1 MALETITQQQ
11 QQYLCALLGS
21 TNWSVGSDSGSGSGS
36 GSALDYYNN
45 EGFDEFLTNNQNVSA
60 PQEYDDYS
68 NWNLPPPLLVDSQ
81 NEFHE
86 WDQTFSVLD
95 HNFTIPDQQ
104 EQLPALG
111 TPVENCSSTTRPR
124 RRRTRTKKN
133 EEEIENQRITH
144 IAVERNRRKQMN
156 EYLSVL
162 RTLMP
167 QSYVQRG
174 DQASIVSA
182 AINYVK
188 ELEQQ
193 LQFLS
198 GQKHLTGQNEEANGE
213 TSPFSEFFS
222 IPQYSTTMT
231 VATTSE
237 NGPCMNENYK
247 NQQLPATADIEVT
260 MVENHANL
268 KIRSKRRPRLLPRI
282 ISGLESL
289 RLSVLHLNVSKV
301 DQFVLCSLSL
311 KVEEDCQMSSVE
323 EIAAVVNQILRRIH
337 EEAN

>member
-1 MALETITQQQ
+1 MALEAITQQQ
-11 QQYLCALLGS
+11 QYLYALLGT
-21 TNWSVGSDSGSGSGS
+21 TNWSIGSGSGSGS
-36 GSALDYYNN
+36 GSDYYNN
-45 EGFDEFLTNNQNVSA
+45 EAFDEFLQNNHNVTA
-60 PQEYDDYS
+60 PQEYENYS
-68 NWNLPPPLLVDSQ
+68 NWNLPAPLLVDSQ
-81 NEFHE
+81 NEFNQ
-86 WDQTFSVLD
+86 WGQNSSSVLD
-95 HNFTIPDQQ
+95 HNFTIVDQQ
-104 EQLPALG
+104 EQQAQLDSPI
-111 TPVENCSSTTRPR
+111 EMSSSTTRPR

-133 EEEIENQRITH
+133 DEEIENQRITH

-167 QSYVQRG
+167 ESYVQRG
-174 DQASIVSA
+174 DQASIVSG

-198 GQKHLTGQNEEANGE
+198 GQKHLTSQNQEANGE

-222 IPQYSTTMT
+222 IPQYSTTMSAAT
-231 VATTSE
+231 TTSE
-237 NGPCMNENYK
+237 NVCCENEYYR

-268 KIRSKRRPRLLPRI
+268 KIRSKKRPRLLPTI

-311 KVEEDCQMSSVE
+311 KVEEDCKMNSVE
-323 EIAAVVNQILRRIH
+323 DIAAVVNQILSRIH

>member
-1 MALETITQQQ
+1 MALEAITQQQ
-11 QQYLCALLGS
+11 QYLYALLGT
-21 TNWSVGSDSGSGSGS
+21 TNWGSGSGS
-36 GSALDYYNN
+36 DYYNN
-45 EGFDEFLTNNQNVSA
+45 EAFDGFLANNQNASA
-60 PQEYDDYS
+60 PQEYEDYS

-81 NEFHE
+81 NEYHQ
-86 WDQTFSVLD
+86 WCQNSSSVLD
-95 HNFTIPDQQ
+95 HNFAIPNGQ
-104 EQLPALG
+104 EQQPHLDSPA
-111 TPVENCSSTTRPR
+111 EMSSSTTRPR

-133 EEEIENQRITH
+133 NEEIENQRITH

-156 EYLSVL
+156 DYLSIL
-162 RTLMP
+162 RSLMP
-167 QSYVQRG
+167 QSFVQRG
-174 DQASIVSA
+174 DQASIVSG

-193 LQFLS
+193 LQFLC
-198 GQKHLTGQNEEANGE
+198 GQKHLNSQNQESNGE

-222 IPQYSTTMT
+222 IPQYSTTMSAA
-231 VATTSE
+231 ATTSE
-237 NGPCMNENYK
+237 NGACENEYYR
-247 NQQLPATADIEVT
+247 NQKLPATADIEVT

-289 RLSVLHLNVSKV
+289 RLNVLHLNVSTV

-311 KVEEDCQMSSVE
+311 KVEEDCKMSSVE
-323 EIAAVVNQILRRIH
+323 EIAAVVNQILIRIH

>member
-1 MALETITQQQ
+1 MALEAITQQH
-11 QQYLCALLGS
+11 QYLYALLGNANC
-21 TNWSVGSDSGSGSGS
+21 TAGSGSDF
-36 GSALDYYNN
+36 DYYNN
-45 EGFDEFLTNNQNVSA
+45 EAFEFLANNQNVSA
-60 PQEYDDYS
+60 PQDYDDYS
-68 NWNLPPPLLVDSQ
+68 NWNSPPPLLVNSQ
-81 NEFHE
+81 NEFHQ
-86 WDQTFSVLD
+86 WGQGSSSVFD
-95 HNFTIPDQQ
+95 HNFTIPAQQDQE
-104 EQLPALG
+104 EQPQLDS
-111 TPVENCSSTTRPR
+111 PVEISSSTTRQR
-124 RRRTRTKKN
+124 RTRTRTRTKKN

-167 QSYVQRG
+167 ESYVQRA
-174 DQASIVSA
+174 DQASIVSG

-198 GQKHLTGQNEEANGE
+198 GQKHLTSQNQEVNGKA
-213 TSPFSEFFS
+213 SPFSEFFS

-231 VATTSE
+231 AVTSE
-237 NGPCMNENYK
+237 DGACENEYYR

-282 ISGLESL
+282 ISGIERL

-311 KVEEDCQMSSVE
+311 KVEEDCKMGSVE
-323 EIAAVVNQILRRIH
+323 DIAAVVNQILSRIH

>member
-1 MALETITQQQ
+1 MALEAITQQQ
-11 QQYLCALLGS
+11 QYLYALLGNA
-21 TNWSVGSDSGSGSGS
+21 NWGVGSSSGFDY
-36 GSALDYYNN
+36 DYYNN
-45 EGFDEFLTNNQNVSA
+45 EAFEFLETNQNVA
-60 PQEYDDYS
+60 AVQEYEDYS
-68 NWNLPPPLLVDSQ
+68 NWNLPPPPLLVDSQ
-81 NEFHE
+81 NEFHQ
-86 WDQTFSVLD
+86 WGQNSSSVLD
-95 HNFTIPDQQ
+95 HNFTFPEQQ
-104 EQLPALG
+104 EQQQPQLDS
-111 TPVENCSSTTRPR
+111 PVEMSSSTTRPR

-167 QSYVQRG
+167 ESYVQRG
-174 DQASIVSA
+174 DQASIVSG

-198 GQKHLTGQNEEANGE
+198 GKNQEANSE

-231 VATTSE
+231 PATIGTSE
-237 NGPCMNENYK
+237 NGVCENEYYR

-311 KVEEDCQMSSVE
+311 KVEEDCKMSSVE
-323 EIAAVVNQILRRIH
+323 DIAAAVNQILGRIH

>member
-1 MALETITQQQ
+1 MQYSVHVCGLYSINTPTSLKGEIIHPKRTKAHFITFLSDTLLPFWSVPISFFSHYTHTLDRSIMALETITQQQ

-167 QSYVQRG
+167 QSYVQRVR
-174 DQASIVSA
+174 I
-182 AINYVK
+182 
-188 ELEQQ
+188 
-193 LQFLS
+193 FLLLLIY
-198 GQKHLTGQNEEANGE
+198 QHFRLNCLI
-213 TSPFSEFFS
+213 TS
-222 IPQYSTTMT
+222 
-231 VATTSE
+231 
-237 NGPCMNENYK
+237 
-247 NQQLPATADIEVT
+247 
-260 MVENHANL
+260 
-268 KIRSKRRPRLLPRI
+268 SK
-282 ISGLESL
+282 
-289 RLSVLHLNVSKV
+289 
-301 DQFVLCSLSL
+301 FY
-311 KVEEDCQMSSVE
+311 M
-323 EIAAVVNQILRRIH
+323 
-337 EEAN
+337 

>member
-1 MALETITQQQ
+1 MASEAITQQQ
-11 QQYLCALLGS
+11 QYLYALLG
-21 TNWSVGSDSGSGSGS
+21 TANWAGGSGF
-36 GSALDYYNN
+36 DYQNN
-45 EGFDEFLTNNQNVSA
+45 DEFLANNQNVA
-60 PQEYDDYS
+60 ATQEYEGYS

-81 NEFHE
+81 NEFNQ
-86 WDQTFSVLD
+86 WGKNCSSDLD
-95 HNFTIPDQQ
+95 HNFTILDQQ
-104 EQLPALG
+104 EQQQQLDS
-111 TPVENCSSTTRPR
+111 PVEMSSTTSTRS
-124 RRRTRTKKN
+124 RRTRRRTKKN
-133 EEEIENQRITH
+133 EEEIENQRMTH

-167 QSYVQRG
+167 ESYVQRG
-174 DQASIVSA
+174 DQASIVSG

-198 GQKHLTGQNEEANGE
+198 GQNQEANGE

-222 IPQYSTTMT
+222 IPQYSTTIT
-231 VATTSE
+231 ASTTSE
-237 NGPCMNENYK
+237 NGACENEYYR

-260 MVENHANL
+260 MVDNHANL
-268 KIRSKRRPRLLPRI
+268 KIRSKKRPRLLPRI

-289 RLSVLHLNVSKV
+289 GLSVLHLNVSKV
-301 DQFVLCSLSL
+301 DQFVLCALSL
-311 KVEEDCQMSSVE
+311 KVEEDCKMSSVDD
-323 EIAAVVNQILRRIH
+323 IAAVVNQILSRIH

>member
-1 MALETITQQQ
+1 MALEAVTQQ
-11 QQYLCALLGS
+11 QQYLYALLG
-21 TNWSVGSDSGSGSGS
+21 TANWDGGSGSGP
-36 GSALDYYNN
+36 GFDYHNN
-45 EGFDEFLTNNQNVSA
+45 EAFEFLENNNQNVGEA
-60 PQEYDDYS
+60 QEYEDYS
-68 NWNLPPPLLVDSQ
+68 NWNLPPPLLVDYSQ
-81 NEFHE
+81 NDFNQWGQNSSTH
-86 WDQTFSVLD
+86 VLD
-95 HNFTIPDQQ
+95 HNFTIPDQLP
-104 EQLPALG
+104 QLES
-111 TPVENCSSTTRPR
+111 PVEMSSTTRQR
-124 RRRTRTKKN
+124 RRRTRSKKN
-133 EEEIENQRITH
+133 QEEIESQRMTH

-174 DQASIVSA
+174 DQASIVSG

-193 LQFLS
+193 LQFLC
-198 GQKHLTGQNEEANGE
+198 GQKHLNDKKLQDVNGE

-231 VATTSE
+231 AATSE
-237 NGPCMNENYK
+237 NGASVNEYYTR

-268 KIRSKRRPRLLPRI
+268 KIRSKRRLRLLPRI

-289 RLSVLHLNVSKV
+289 RLIVLHLNVSKV

-311 KVEEDCQMSSVE
+311 KVEEDCKLSSVE
-323 EIAAVVNQILRRIH
+323 DIAAVVNQILGRIH

>member
-1 MALETITQQQ
+1 M
-11 QQYLCALLGS
+11 S
-21 TNWSVGSDSGSGSGS
+21 
-36 GSALDYYNN
+36 
-45 EGFDEFLTNNQNVSA
+45 
-60 PQEYDDYS
+60 
-68 NWNLPPPLLVDSQ
+68 
-81 NEFHE
+81 
-86 WDQTFSVLD
+86 
-95 HNFTIPDQQ
+95 
-104 EQLPALG
+104 
-111 TPVENCSSTTRPR
+111 SSTTRPR
-124 RRRTRTKKN
+124 RRRTKTKKN
-133 EEEIENQRITH
+133 DEEIENQRITH

-167 QSYVQRG
+167 ESYVQRG
-174 DQASIVSA
+174 DQASIVSG

-198 GQKHLTGQNEEANGE
+198 GQNHLTSQNQEANGE

-222 IPQYSTTMT
+222 IPQYSTTMPAAT
-231 VATTSE
+231 TTSE
-237 NGPCMNENYK
+237 NVCCENEYYR

-268 KIRSKRRPRLLPRI
+268 KIRSKKRPRLLPTI

-311 KVEEDCQMSSVE
+311 KVEEDCKMNSVE
-323 EIAAVVNQILRRIH
+323 DIAAVVNQILSRIH

>member
-1 MALETITQQQ
+1 MALEAVTQQ
-11 QQYLCALLGS
+11 QQYLYALLG
-21 TNWSVGSDSGSGSGS
+21 TANWDGGSGSGS
-36 GSALDYYNN
+36 GFDYHNN
-45 EGFDEFLTNNQNVSA
+45 EAFEYLENNQNVGEA
-60 PQEYDDYS
+60 QEYEDYS

-81 NEFHE
+81 NDFNQ
-86 WDQTFSVLD
+86 WGQNSSTYVLD
-95 HNFTIPDQQ
+95 HNFTIPDQLL
-104 EQLPALG
+104 QLES
-111 TPVENCSSTTRPR
+111 PVEMSSTTRPR
-124 RRRTRTKKN
+124 RRRTRSKKN
-133 EEEIENQRITH
+133 QEEVESQRMTH

-174 DQASIVSA
+174 DQASIVSG

-198 GQKHLTGQNEEANGE
+198 GQKHSNDEKLQNVMGE

-231 VATTSE
+231 AATSE
-237 NGPCMNENYK
+237 NGGSGNEYYR
-247 NQQLPATADIEVT
+247 NQQLAATADIEVT

-289 RLSVLHLNVSKV
+289 MLSVLHLNVSKV

-311 KVEEDCQMSSVE
+311 KVEEDCKLSSVE
-323 EIAAVVNQILRRIH
+323 DIAAVVNQILGRIH
-337 EEAN
+337 EEALLA

>member
-1 MALETITQQQ
+1 MALEAITQQQ
-11 QQYLCALLGS
+11 QYLYALLGT
-21 TNWSVGSDSGSGSGS
+21 TNWSIDSGSGSGS
-36 GSALDYYNN
+36 GSDYYNN
-45 EGFDEFLTNNQNVSA
+45 NAFDEFVPNNQNVTA
-60 PQEYDDYS
+60 PQEYEDYS
-68 NWNLPPPLLVDSQ
+68 NWNLQAPLLVDSQ
-81 NEFHE
+81 NEFHQ
-86 WDQTFSVLD
+86 WGQNCSSVLD
-95 HNFTIPDQQ
+95 HNFTIVDQQ
-104 EQLPALG
+104 EQLESPI
-111 TPVENCSSTTRPR
+111 EMSSSTTRPR

-133 EEEIENQRITH
+133 DEEIENQRITH

-156 EYLSVL
+156 DYLSVL

-167 QSYVQRG
+167 ESYVQRG
-174 DQASIVSA
+174 DQASIVSG

-198 GQKHLTGQNEEANGE
+198 GKKHLTSQNQEANGE

-222 IPQYSTTMT
+222 TPQYTTTMT
-231 VATTSE
+231 AAATTTTSE
-237 NGPCMNENYK
+237 NVCCENEYYR

-268 KIRSKRRPRLLPRI
+268 KIRSKKRPRLLPTI

-311 KVEEDCQMSSVE
+311 KVEEDCKMNSVE
-323 EIAAVVNQILRRIH
+323 DIAAVVNQILSRIH